1 MTDSWGRPSGV
12 DQDGAGAFP
21 GQVPRIGYQRI
32 GNQVAQTRGPL
43 FADEVDE
50 VADGHGESTE
60 QPAQRVPER
69 PAPGPGRAQ
78 ARRTASSGA
87 GGAGGAGRST
97 AVGMLVLICVPLLGA
112 VVSGSGLG
120 LLFTAC
126 AALGAIGAAAVVA
139 RRAQWWVV
147 TATPAVV
154 LLVALAA
161 RSLGGLGGSSS
172 SAALATHML
181 AWTAHAFPVMA
192 IATGAALAV
201 VVVRAARG
209 AREKGQERG

>member
-21 GQVPRIGYQRI
+21 GQVPRIGNQRI

-43 FADEVDE
+43 FADEV
-50 VADGHGESTE
+50 ADAHGESTE

-78 ARRTASSGA
+78 ARRSASSGA
-87 GGAGGAGRST
+87 GGGGRST

-126 AALGAIGAAAVVA
+126 AVLGAIGAAAVVA

-147 TATPAVV
+147 TVTPAVV

-192 IATGAALAV
+192 IATAAALAV